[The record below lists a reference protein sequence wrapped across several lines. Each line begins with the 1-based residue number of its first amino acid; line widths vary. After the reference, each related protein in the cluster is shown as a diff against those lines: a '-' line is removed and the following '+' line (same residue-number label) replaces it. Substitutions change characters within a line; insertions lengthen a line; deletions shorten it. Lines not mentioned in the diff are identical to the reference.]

1 MTTSRRTRKPPPLPP
16 SRPVSAHV
24 NGGTPTGTTDYSTMD
39 RLGSGDLNWIAQY
52 LRIVYRHR
60 LPAAIALVVVV
71 AIALA
76 FVLTATPI
84 YEARGELLIQ
94 VESADAIQLRDSVD
108 REQMTTDDYQTE
120 YAILRSRGIARR
132 TIDRLKLWEHA
143 EFSVSEKKGWLSS
156 WLGGV
161 AGAPP
166 RDAAPQA
173 DTPETANQTRIINRF
188 LTSLTVEPVTNS
200 RLVDV
205 KFRSADP
212 LLAKE
217 VVNTLADTY
226 INQNVETRFQ
236 SSKKAAEWLEQQ
248 LGEQRGRL
256 EKGQQSLQRYR
267 EQNSGGPVE
276 GTQNI
281 VSQKLSDLNAAVTRA
296 ETVRIE
302 KQSAFER
309 LKAIQSDQAALD
321 TFPAIQASPF
331 IQTLKSELASLQRQ
345 KQELAQRLGDRH
357 PDMVKLD
364 TAIQGSEARLR
375 SEVGKVVQSVENEY
389 LAAQEQQQRLLGELS
404 SQQRQVLMADRRAL
418 DYGVLQREVASNQQ
432 IFDSLLQRAKEIGIT
447 GEFRSTNVRVVDQA
461 EAPQAPVWP
470 RLMPTLL
477 GSFALG
483 SLLAIGLTFAIERL
497 DSRIKSPQ
505 EIPTHLGLPYLGLVP
520 EVPIP
525 EGRTRAALV
534 NEGAPPTLIN
544 AFEDLAANVMIMSSP
559 DEPRIVLVCSAGP
572 GEGKTMVAS
581 NLAVSIAELGQR
593 VVLIDVD
600 MRRPRVHEV
609 FEMEKEPGLTD
620 LLAGEAK
627 ASEAVRRSKVP
638 GLWVLTAGQTPEN
651 SAAFLGSGPYFQQLL
666 RDFSGRFD
674 WIVIDSPPVLAV
686 ADSTLIVQ
694 DVAGVVFV
702 VNTKT
707 TAREAATVAIERL
720 DASGAKFFG
729 AVLNRANIERHGYY
743 FDPYYRKE
751 YGAYYSRPVVT
762 ELNGAATADELAAV
776 NGSATEDGTLVN
788 GAAKTKRRRR
798 SGKRIRPPASRAYLA
813 ERDNW

>member
-24 NGGTPTGTTDYSTMD
+24 NGETPGGGPSFNASE
-39 RLGSGDLNWIAQY
+39 RIAAGDLNWIAHY
-52 LRIVYRHR
+52 LRIIYRHR
-60 LPAAIALVVVV
+60 LPAAIALIVVVGV
-71 AIALA
+71 AFA
-76 FVLTATPI
+76 FVLSATPI
-84 YEARGELLIQ
+84 FEARGELLIQ
-94 VESADAIQLRDSVD
+94 VEGADAIQLRDSVD

-132 TIDRLKLWEHA
+132 TIDRLKLWEHP
-143 EFSVSEKKGWLSS
+143 EFAVPNEKGWLSS
-156 WLGGV
+156 LFG
-161 AGAPP
+161 ATPAAANNTAPP
-166 RDAAPQA
+166 EAS
-173 DTPETANQTRIINRF
+173 ETANQTRIINRF
-188 LTSLTVEPVTNS
+188 LTSLSIDPVTNS

-212 LLAKE
+212 ELAKE

-236 SSKKAAEWLEQQ
+236 ASKKAAEWLEQQ
-248 LGEQRGRL
+248 LAEQRGRL

-267 EQNSGGPVE
+267 EQNTGGPIE
-276 GTQNI
+276 GSQSIIT
-281 VSQKLSDLNAAVTRA
+281 QKLADLNAAVTRA
-296 ETVRIE
+296 ETQRIE
-302 KQSAFER
+302 KQASFER
-309 LKAIQSDQAALD
+309 LKAIQNDQAALD
-321 TFPAIQASPF
+321 TFPAIQSSTF

-345 KQELAQRLGDRH
+345 KQELTQRLGERH

-364 TAIQGSEARLR
+364 TAIQSAEARLR
-375 SEVGKVVQSVENEY
+375 SEVGKVVQAVENEY
-389 LAAQEQQQRLLGELS
+389 LAAQEQQQRLLNELS

-470 RLMPTLL
+470 RMLPTLL
-477 GSFALG
+477 GSFVVG
-483 SLLAIGLTFAIERL
+483 SLLAIGLAFAMERL

-505 EIPTHLGLPYLGLVP
+505 EIPSQLGLPYLGLVP
-520 EVPIP
+520 EVAIP
-525 EGRTRAALV
+525 EGRTRAPLV
-534 NEGAPPTLIN
+534 NDGAPPTVVN

-609 FEMEKEPGLTD
+609 FEMDKEPGLTD

-638 GLWVLTAGQTPEN
+638 GLWLLTAGQTPEN

-666 RDFSGRFD
+666 RDFAGRFD

-707 TAREAATVAIERL
+707 TAREAAAVAIERL

-729 AVLNRANIERHGYY
+729 AVLNRADIERHGYY

-751 YGAYYSRPVVT
+751 YGAYYSRPTVSDAD
-762 ELNGAATADELAAV
+762 GAAATDDAVVVNGVAAEEGAV
-776 NGSATEDGTLVN
+776 NGT
-788 GAAKTKRRRR
+788 AKPKRRRR

>member
-16 SRPVSAHV
+16 SRPVSANI
-24 NGGTPTGTTDYSTMD
+24 NGNTPMGTSEYAAADRFGT
-39 RLGSGDLNWIAQY
+39 GDLNWIAQY

-60 LPAAIALVVVV
+60 LPAAAALVAVVG
-71 AIALA
+71 AALA
-76 FVLTATPI
+76 FVLTATPVF
-84 YEARGELLIQ
+84 EARGELLIQ
-94 VESADAIQLRDSVD
+94 VEGADAIQLRDSVD
-108 REQMTTDDYQTE
+108 HEQMTTDDYQTE
-120 YAILRSRGIARR
+120 YAILRSRSIARR
-132 TIDRLKLWEHA
+132 TIDRLKLWEHP
-143 EFSVSEKKGWLSS
+143 EFAVSEQKGWLSS
-156 WLGGV
+156 LLGSSE
-161 AGAPP
+161 APSREVVP
-166 RDAAPQA
+166 EES
-173 DTPETANQTRIINRF
+173 ETANQTRVINRF
-188 LTSLTVEPVTNS
+188 LTNLGVDPVTNS

-212 LLAKE
+212 KLAKD

-236 SSKKAAEWLEQQ
+236 ASKKAAEWLEQQ
-248 LGEQRGRL
+248 LAEQRGRL

-267 EQNSGGPVE
+267 EQNNGGPVE
-276 GTQNI
+276 GSQNI
-281 VSQKLSDLNAAVTRA
+281 VSQKLADLNAAVTRA
-296 ETVRIE
+296 ETLRIE
-302 KQSAFER
+302 KQAAFER
-309 LKAIQSDQAALD
+309 LKEIQDDQAALD

-331 IQTLKSELASLQRQ
+331 IQTLKSEVASLQRQ
-345 KQELAQRLGDRH
+345 KQELAQRLGERH

-364 TAIQGSEARLR
+364 TAVQSAEARLR

-389 LAAQEQQQRLLGELS
+389 LSALAQQQRLLGELS

-470 RLMPTLL
+470 RMLPTLM
-477 GSFALG
+477 GAFAFG
-483 SLLAIGLTFAIERL
+483 SLLAVGLAFAIERL
-497 DSRIKSPQ
+497 DARIKSPQ
-505 EIPTHLGLPYLGLVP
+505 EIPTQLGLPYLGLVP

-525 EGRTRAALV
+525 EGRTRAGLV
-534 NEGAPPTLIN
+534 TDGAPPTLIN

-581 NLAVSIAELGQR
+581 NLAASIAEIGQR

-609 FEMEKEPGLTD
+609 FDMDKEPGLTD

-666 RDFSGRFD
+666 RDFAGRFD
-674 WIVIDSPPVLAV
+674 WIVVDSPPVLAV
-686 ADSTLIVQ
+686 ADSTLIAQ

-707 TAREAATVAIERL
+707 TARDAATVAIERL
-720 DASGAKFFG
+720 DAAGAKFFG
-729 AVLNRANIERHGYY
+729 AVLNRADIERHGYY

-751 YGAYYSRPVVT
+751 YGAYYSRPTVDA
-762 ELNGAATADELAAV
+762 EAAPATDELTAV
-776 NGSATEDGTLVN
+776 NGSN
-788 GAAKTKRRRR
+788 GEGGLALNGSPAKPKRRRR